1 MSFGLESDRTV
12 RDAVEAYL
20 EGRRKP
26 DLWGH
31 VWFETRNGRYT
42 LVDGVLVG
50 AKAEALVGAELVGW
64 LEDRNG
70 ERAVHARW
78 APGAKAVLVDRRA
91 GKQLVVTS
99 SVKRLGVDERDR
111 ANTTAPP
118 PRLGST
124 RPEPWTDAT
133 TVAAPPRLPAEAF
146 ATETTITGRVLAP
159 ATTPPQPLSTV
170 PPPDAPRLPSP
181 LPPSPN
187 GARSPLTALA
197 QAKANRSSIGAR
209 AAAALAAKG
218 LAAPGVPL
226 PARRSPMTTPV
237 VPPPNAGG
245 ADGDGAVVPS
255 E

>member
-111 ANTTAPP
+111 ANTTAPRRASARRAPSPGPTP
-118 PRLGST
+118 PRS
-124 RPEPWTDAT
+124 RPRRAYR
-133 TVAAPPRLPAEAF
+133 PR
-146 ATETTITGRVLAP
+146 R
-159 ATTPPQPLSTV
+159 SR
-170 PPPDAPRLPSP
+170 PR
-181 LPPSPN
+181 
-187 GARSPLTALA
+187 
-197 QAKANRSSIGAR
+197 
-209 AAAALAAKG
+209 
-218 LAAPGVPL
+218 
-226 PARRSPMTTPV
+226 RRSPAACSRRPRRRRSRSRPCHRPTRPACRAPCPRRPT
-237 VPPPNAGG
+237 AR
-245 ADGDGAVVPS
+245 ARR
-255 E
+255 